1 MNKNQ
6 TSDRR
11 DDHFPLN
18 IRFKL
23 RRWNLFICEFE
34 DEIISETNMLSAAD
48 SHHVISAQQRKLN
61 LWAQSSS
68 AARTFRT
75 AARKKTQLSP
85 RWLLSMFPDFRLIP
99 RENNLAGWNICVSS
113 SERWPRHV
121 EETFGS
127 RSEYLARSAA
137 AKFVGVFLTKED
149 SFQIFSWNHPQDPL
163 SDSSS
168 SQTGVALITKHV
180 LLSVL
185 SELQS
190 EAETNRYSQCQL
202 ICCVSSNVQKCRAA
216 FRPQIF
222 SFVQNPKIF
231 SLLWYTSEQIHISQ
245 AHISSI
251 NNSNQ

>member
-1 MNKNQ
+1 MLLVSATGWRAAATPENYFLFFISFLLRKKKVIYFMNKNQ

-18 IRFKL
+18 IRFKH
-23 RRWNLFICEFE
+23 RGWNLFICEFE

-61 LWAQSSS
+61 LRAQSSS

-127 RSEYLARSAA
+127 RSEYLARSEQLSLLEFSWQRRTASRYSA
-137 AKFVGVFLTKED
+137 EIIHKIH
-149 SFQIFSWNHPQDPL
+149 FQIPPAARRESL
-163 SDSSS
+163 S
-168 SQTGVALITKHV
+168 
-180 LLSVL
+180 
-185 SELQS
+185 
-190 EAETNRYSQCQL
+190 
-202 ICCVSSNVQKCRAA
+202 
-216 FRPQIF
+216 
-222 SFVQNPKIF
+222 
-231 SLLWYTSEQIHISQ
+231 
-245 AHISSI
+245 
-251 NNSNQ
+251 